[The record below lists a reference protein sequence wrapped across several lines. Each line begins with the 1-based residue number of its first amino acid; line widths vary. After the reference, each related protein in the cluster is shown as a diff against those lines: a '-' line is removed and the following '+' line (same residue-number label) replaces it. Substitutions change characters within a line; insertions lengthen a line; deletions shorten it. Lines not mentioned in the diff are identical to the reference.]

1 MLCCHSNSR
10 AFLVAVIPAPLGAIT
25 DCCIN
30 FHSLIRNAALNSRCL
45 GLSCGKQAGA
55 VRLQDDQRQGQL
67 LGQPAFCILCAGR
80 PARCRAARSLLYFG
94 EPLLV
99 APPQEA
105 GQCQERRGNNTYE
118 YCARNVRD
126 CGGIRRCLR

>member
-1 MLCCHSNSR
+1 MLCCHNNGR
-10 AFLVAVIPAPLGAIT
+10 AFQAIPAALGAIT

-30 FHSLIRNAALNSRCL
+30 FHSLIRDAALNSRCL

-55 VRLQDDQRQGQL
+55 VRLQDDHWQGQL
-67 LGQPAFCILCAGR
+67 LGQPANFCILSTGR
-80 PARCRAARSLLYFG
+80 PARCRAACSLLYFG

-105 GQCQERRGNNTYE
+105 GQCQERRGDNTYE
-118 YCARNVRD
+118 CCARNVRD
-126 CGGIRRCLR
+126 CGGNRRCLR